1 MACFIVLIVKECVVI
16 RVRYLTADMS
26 CSVYSQKRKDQS
38 LHQRRD
44 YMRRIATRLPSKVKV
59 LKLQDFIDYSVS
71 HYDELGRVLS
81 KALKDPTIPQQKK
94 RIV

>member
-1 MACFIVLIVKECVVI
+1 
-16 RVRYLTADMS
+16 
-26 CSVYSQKRKDQS
+26 
-38 LHQRRD
+38 
-44 YMRRIATRLPSKVKV
+44 MRRIATRLPSKVKV

>member
-1 MACFIVLIVKECVVI
+1 
-16 RVRYLTADMS
+16 
-26 CSVYSQKRKDQS
+26 
-38 LHQRRD
+38 
-44 YMRRIATRLPSKVKV
+44 MRRLGTRLPSKVKV